1 MWTRRI
7 SGLGFHRAM
16 QPKIVLPVALAT
28 GLLVA
33 APAHGQEAPPER
45 EAARIVL
52 DEPNTALRSVVD
64 YHAGRAWWYGAT
76 TVCAAP
82 CTARVPIDGTY
93 QVVGEGMPASSVFS
107 LPRDRG
113 DVRLDVHPGNATT
126 HDVATV
132 VLIVGS
138 VLAGVGLVLLASNA
152 LDGTTSLSRP
162 EMQTG
167 LALAGGGVVGLGVS
181 IPLLIANA
189 TTVRFQ

>member
-1 MWTRRI
+1 M
-7 SGLGFHRAM
+7 H
-16 QPKIVLPVALAT
+16 PKVVLPAALAA

-33 APAHGQEAPPER
+33 APALGQEAPPER
-45 EAARIVL
+45 EAARVVL

-64 YHAGRAWWYGAT
+64 YHTGRGWWYGARM
-76 TVCAAP
+76 VCAAP

-93 QVVGEGMPASSVFS
+93 QVVGEGMPASALFS
-107 LPRDRG
+107 LPTDRN
-113 DVRLDVHPGNATT
+113 DVRIEVHPGNAAT

-138 VLAGVGLVLLASNA
+138 VLAGAGLVLLAGDA
-152 LDGTTSLSRP
+152 LAGTTSLSRP
-162 EMQTG
+162 DMQTG
-167 LALAGGGVVGLGVS
+167 LALAGAGAVGLGVS

>member
-1 MWTRRI
+1 M
-7 SGLGFHRAM
+7 H
-16 QPKIVLPVALAT
+16 PKVVLPVALAA

-33 APAHGQEAPPER
+33 APAYGQEAPPPEH
-45 EAARIVL
+45 EAARVVL

-64 YHAGRAWWYGAT
+64 YHTGRGWWYGARM
-76 TVCAAP
+76 VCAAP

-93 QVVGEGMPASSVFS
+93 QVVGEGMPASALFT
-107 LPRDRG
+107 LPRDRQ
-113 DVRLDVHPGNATT
+113 DVRIDVHPGNAAA

-138 VLAGVGLVLLASNA
+138 VLAGVGLVLLAGDA
-152 LDGTTSLSRP
+152 WAGTTSLSRP

-167 LALAGGGVVGLGVS
+167 LALAGAGAVGLGVS